1 MEKTNNLKKLISK
14 KPSGWKEK
22 AMMRVASPWLAG
34 YSSPIALRVHA
45 IIKDKPGLN
54 QSRLAEMMGI
64 SRQQVNKILRGQEN
78 LTLET
83 IYKLS
88 KALGVELIS
97 FPEYEHSKPRNKKLP
112 EKQRPVAKAKNGT
125 SKKNKH

>member
-1 MEKTNNLKKLISK
+1 MEKAKQLKKLISK

-22 AMMRVASPWLAG
+22 ATTRIASPWLTA
-34 YSSPIALRVHA
+34 YSSQIALRVLA
-45 IIKDKPGLN
+45 IIKERPGLN
-54 QSRLAEMMGI
+54 QSRLAELLGT
-64 SRQQVNKILRGQEN
+64 SRQQVYKILRGQEN

-97 FPEYEHSKPRNKKLP
+97 FPDYEYSKPLKRPASDKLNPVRKLP
-112 EKQRPVAKAKNGT
+112 ASSNR
-125 SKKNKH
+125 KK